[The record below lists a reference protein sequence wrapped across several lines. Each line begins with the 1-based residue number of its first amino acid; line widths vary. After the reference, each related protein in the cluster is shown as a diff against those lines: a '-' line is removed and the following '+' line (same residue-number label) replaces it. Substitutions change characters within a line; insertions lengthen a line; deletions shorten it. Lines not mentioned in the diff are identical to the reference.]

1 MTFLNIFSNMFTMK
15 SGNCTPVDH
24 SPDCTSAKTI
34 QTIIIT
40 IIFLLLIY
48 FFVTHSCD
56 SSVSI

>member
-1 MTFLNIFSNMFTMK
+1 MTFTNIFNNMFTLK
-15 SGNCTPVDH
+15 SGNCTPVDN

-48 FFVTHSCD
+48 FLV
-56 SSVSI
+56 IRRKKR

>member
-1 MTFLNIFSNMFTMK
+1 MTYTNIFNNMFTLK
-15 SGNCTPVDH
+15 SGNCTPVDN

-48 FFVTHSCD
+48 FLV
-56 SSVSI
+56 IRRKKR